1 MSVKRV
7 LFISVGSV
15 AIISAIIGLKQY
27 QEPVG
32 VGMIPLRLAA
42 NP

>member
-32 VGMIPLRLAA
+32 GMIPFRTAT